1 MNFFQGVEHI
11 NYQKNKLC
19 LSYLSKIYYNKVKG
33 LIYIRILTLLGEI
46 KITTDTRRNEMKKIT
61 LSNKSKRNEMNIE
74 TEKEKNIQQL
84 LIMLRTLSNSDIIR
98 IKAYIESLYFS

>member
-1 MNFFQGVEHI
+1 M
-11 NYQKNKLC
+11 
-19 LSYLSKIYYNKVKG
+19 
-33 LIYIRILTLLGEI
+33 IYIRILTLLGEI
-46 KITTDTRRNEMKKIT
+46 KITTDTRRHEMKKIT